1 MKPFP
6 LIFWLNLNILSKDND
21 PIAPQTK
28 KLWDFEKIVLQ
39 HFSVKPKR
47 SRNRDLFV
55 YYVFIFIFV
64 NVITKRILLEKN
76 HMYQNQPTLGSM
88 NAQRGEGESKFL
100 GGSMNEQ
107 SGKEIAM
114 LRGP

>member
-64 NVITKRILLEKN
+64 NVMLLLKEFYSRKTTCTRI
-76 HMYQNQPTLGSM
+76 NQP
-88 NAQRGEGESKFL
+88 
-100 GGSMNEQ
+100 
-107 SGKEIAM
+107 
-114 LRGP
+114 